1 MGDFMANYG
10 IIICYILFAVATLAA
25 ILFPVIQLVQNPKN
39 AKGALVGV
47 GVLVV
52 VVGISYAL
60 ASDVPPS
67 HLEGVTAKT
76 AKEVGTGLYAFYILA
91 AVAIVATVYSEVSKF
106 FK

>member
-1 MGDFMANYG
+1 MTNYG

-25 ILFPVIQLVQNPKN
+25 VVFPIIQLIQNPKN

-60 ASDVPPS
+60 AGDNNPS
-67 HLEGVTAKT
+67 NMEITASTAKN
-76 AKEVGTGLYAFYILA
+76 VGTGLYAFYLLA
-91 AVAIVATVYSEVSKF
+91 AVAIVAVVYSEVSKF